1 MDTRDLWEEQVQR
14 LTNQCR
20 LMLDQVT
27 AFDERLTFIENTM
40 LTLIIALKDGGVI
53 VDSDEGEHQF

>member
-20 LMLDQVT
+20 LMVEQIT
-27 AFDERLTFIENTM
+27 SFDERLTFMENTM
-40 LTLIIALKDGGVI
+40 LTLIVALRDGGVI

>member
-27 AFDERLTFIENTM
+27 AFDERLTFLEHTI
-40 LTLIIALKDGGVI
+40 LTLIVALKEGGVI